1 MRCRVERGA
10 ATVVTVAAVGVV
22 LVVLSAALVLA
33 GTVRD
38 VHRARAAAD
47 LAALA
52 AAVPLADGLAAD
64 CSAARSVA
72 VANGATVVDCTA
84 APDASVVVAV
94 SVARHW
100 SRGWRWLPPDVSA
113 RARAGVLD
121 GSPDGGGGVLGR
133 RPPTGTPVLTPG
145 GRSLGPSGGSGR
157 GRAP

>member
-22 LVVLSAALVLA
+22 LVVLAAALVLA

-72 VANGATVVDCTA
+72 VANGATRRQWGW
-84 APDASVVVAV
+84 SGRRI
-94 SVARHW
+94 ARW
-100 SRGWRWLPPDVSA
+100 PGFIVQIEPG
-113 RARAGVLD
+113 RAG
-121 GSPDGGGGVLGR
+121 
-133 RPPTGTPVLTPG
+133 G
-145 GRSLGPSGGSGR
+145 GRSRSRKKSR
-157 GRAP
+157 FFFSRE